1 MGRRANAHNAHNAI
15 NALQSGGV
23 VVVVGR
29 RKLNI
34 EFVECGVRNGFP
46 KTCRRWFGSLAP
58 AHSALAG
65 LWLRPDP
72 FRHLP
77 GGSSP
82 FVERCAV
89 AQSVGLRNWPGSG
102 AHPDKSGRLTLRRR
116 DCTKVTIV
124 PVISTRI
131 FGQAARAMAG
141 QGREITK
148 VTLVSEVSIEILGKS
163 RVRRPAAFVRLPSL
177 RCFNATRRRARG
189 EAEGQNVLVI
199 RRIIDRFRRM

>member
-82 FVERCAV
+82 IVGTRLRFTTARRGCAF
-89 AQSVGLRNWPGSG
+89 AQSGWRADIPRSI
-102 AHPDKSGRLTLRRR
+102 RRR
-116 DCTKVTIV
+116 SGHFAE
-124 PVISTRI
+124 STAVLGCVHLCSLMFGYVRI
-131 FGQAARAMAG
+131 CSDYG
-141 QGREITK
+141 E
-148 VTLVSEVSIEILGKS
+148 KS
-163 RVRRPAAFVRLPSL
+163 F
-177 RCFNATRRRARG
+177 
-189 EAEGQNVLVI
+189 
-199 RRIIDRFRRM
+199 